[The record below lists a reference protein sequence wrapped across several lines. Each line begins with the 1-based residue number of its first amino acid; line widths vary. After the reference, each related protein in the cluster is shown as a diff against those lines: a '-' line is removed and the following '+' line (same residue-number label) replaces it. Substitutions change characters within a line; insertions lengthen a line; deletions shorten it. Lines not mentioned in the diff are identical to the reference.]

1 MARARFNV
9 KVTGVEATI
18 KALREIGGSLTPSI
32 LSGVCARSLEP
43 ILEQAVS
50 TAHVGDPATRKPG
63 AVTIKESIRIRKLR
77 ANELRKQGVV
87 AGAVV
92 GSSSPKAHLVE
103 YGTDNRVRRTKSG
116 KKART
121 GRVTAE
127 PFMRPAYEQNK
138 EKVAQIAEVELAKAI
153 NRRVKRISKGTAKK

>member
-18 KALREIGGSLTPSI
+18 KKLKELGGSLTPSI
-32 LSGVCARSLEP
+32 LSGVCARSLVP
-43 ILEQAVS
+43 VFEQAVN
-50 TAHVGDPATRKPG
+50 TAHVGDPAKRKSG
-63 AVTIKESIRIRKLR
+63 SVTIKESIRIRKLR
-77 ANELRKQGVV
+77 GNELRKQGVV
-87 AGAVV
+87 AGAIV
-92 GSSSPKAHLVE
+92 GSSNPKAHLVE

-121 GRVTAE
+121 GRVTAK

-138 EKVAQIAEVELAKAI
+138 EQVAQIARVELAKAI
-153 NRRVKRISKGTAKK
+153 ERRVKRIGKGTAKV